1 MKHINL
7 NAYEGIESLSRFSD
21 EEFKRYCN
29 DKLASVEK
37 HIHFI
42 KKHVIHPGYQG
53 RVLEIGSGNGKL
65 LFRLE
70 QEGLLEKGTG
80 YELSQSRCRF
90 AEKFKNHVNSK
101 KVEFFNENFLQ
112 AGIMRGG

>member
-1 MKHINL
+1 MKNVNF
-7 NAYEGIESLSRFSD
+7 NAYEGVESLSRFSD
-21 EEFKRYCN
+21 EDFKRYCL

-42 KKHVIHPGYQG
+42 KKHVIHHGYQV

-70 QEGLLEKGTG
+70 QEGLLERDRLRSKPIKM
-80 YELSQSRCRF
+80 SFCR
-90 AEKFKNHVNSK
+90 KN
-101 KVEFFNENFLQ
+101 
-112 AGIMRGG
+112 